1 MRQRGPG
8 SAFRDWD
15 GVEFEHGTVWGSVP
29 QLDFTVAVGDARLE
43 KALVAGDEER
53 PNLLLRQPFRPML
66 GRSGLRRGPASLRF
80 DEIYDWRLESR
91 RQKAPFPLASAPWP
105 EPFRT
110 LSHRRLQYRY
120 A

>member
-53 PNLLLRQPFRPML
+53 PNLLLRPVSYTHL
-66 GRSGLRRGPASLRF
+66 
-80 DEIYDWRLESR
+80 
-91 RQKAPFPLASAPWP
+91 
-105 EPFRT
+105 T
-110 LSHRRLQYRY
+110 LPTNREV
-120 A
+120 